1 MHTLLAWY
9 HAGVDVE
16 APLPWLSTYLGHV
29 GPASTCW
36 YLTATPELV
45 TVAHRRLER
54 FLEDP
59 S

>member
-1 MHTLLAWY
+1 MHTLLDWY

-16 APLPWLSTYLGHV
+16 ARLPWLSTYLGHV
-29 GPASTCW
+29 GPASTYW